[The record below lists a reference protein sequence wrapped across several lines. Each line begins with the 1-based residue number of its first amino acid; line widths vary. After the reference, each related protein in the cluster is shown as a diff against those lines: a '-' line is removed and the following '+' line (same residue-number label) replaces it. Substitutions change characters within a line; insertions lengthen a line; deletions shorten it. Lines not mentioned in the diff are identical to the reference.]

1 MPLLLWLPMVN
12 KNKLFEKLRKCV
24 CFDFCFFSSVGA
36 ILSGLPCS
44 YVAQLY
50 NWRAI
55 FIILEIL
62 AAAAALFLA
71 VFGKVSPG
79 LPGDKPKSQ

>member
-1 MPLLLWLPMVN
+1 MI
-12 KNKLFEKLRKCV
+12 FYT
-24 CFDFCFFSSVGA
+24 VGA
-36 ILSGLPCS
+36 IVSGLPCS

-62 AAAAALFLA
+62 AAAAALFLT

-79 LPGDKPKSQ
+79 IPEDKPKSQ